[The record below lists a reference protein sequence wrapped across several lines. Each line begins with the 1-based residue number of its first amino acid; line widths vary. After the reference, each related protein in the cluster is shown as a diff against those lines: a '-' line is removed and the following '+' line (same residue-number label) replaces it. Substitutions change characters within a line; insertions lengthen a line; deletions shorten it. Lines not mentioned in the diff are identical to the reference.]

1 MMLAWSLT
9 VVAFVLI
16 LVEVQGIS
24 STISYNPHTII
35 GTQNHLLQPS
45 HKLRNN
51 HILQPSHH
59 YRYNHLLQ
67 PPIIIGI
74 TIFYNPHTIIGTT
87 MSSILHYKGKPI
99 SYNLRTFISSTV
111 SCNLHHHRP
120 SISYN
125 HTIMSRIVSI
135 NPYTVS

>member
-35 GTQNHLLQPS
+35 GMTMS
-45 HKLRNN
+45 
-51 HILQPSHH
+51 
-59 YRYNHLLQ
+59 YN

-74 TIFYNPHTIIGTT
+74 NNLLQPSHRHRYNH
-87 MSSILHYKGKPI
+87 LLHHYKGI
-99 SYNLRTFISSTV
+99 T
-111 SCNLHHHRP
+111 
-120 SISYN
+120 
-125 HTIMSRIVSI
+125 
-135 NPYTVS
+135 

>member
-35 GTQNHLLQPS
+35 GITIS
-45 HKLRNN
+45 
-51 HILQPSHH
+51 
-59 YRYNHLLQ
+59 YN

-74 TIFYNPHTIIGTT
+74 TIF
-87 MSSILHYKGKPI
+87 
-99 SYNLRTFISSTV
+99 
-111 SCNLHHHRP
+111 
-120 SISYN
+120 
-125 HTIMSRIVSI
+125 
-135 NPYTVS
+135 